1 MTIHH
6 YKGHTI
12 KLDLSPEGMMWAC
25 QDVILK
31 SGQKK
36 TDGFPDGNTF
46 DSRENAESAALEKA
60 KSLIDNLELD
70 KDP

>member
-6 YKGHTI
+6 YKGYAI
-12 KLDLSPEGMMWAC
+12 KLSVSPEGLMWAC
-25 QDVILK
+25 EYVIVE

-36 TDGFPDGNTF
+36 TGGFPDGNTF
-46 DSRENAESAALEKA
+46 DSPEKAESAALEKA
-60 KSLIDNLELD
+60 KSLIDNMELD

>member
-6 YKGHTI
+6 YKEYTI
-12 KLDLSPEGMMWAC
+12 KLSVSAEGIMWAC
-25 QDVILK
+25 QYVILK

-46 DSRENAESAALEKA
+46 DSVEKAESAALEKA

>member
-1 MTIHH
+1 
-6 YKGHTI
+6 
-12 KLDLSPEGMMWAC
+12 MWAC
-25 QDVILK
+25 QYVILK
-31 SGQKK
+31 AGQKK

-46 DSRENAESAALEKA
+46 DSPEKAESAALEKA